1 MDGTQTQQI
10 ETKENIG
17 SKFDIKEY
25 IEKYKMYILVILI
38 ILAVGGYFY
47 LNKDKFTSSTKNNIS
62 ITHSPIDK

>member
-1 MDGTQTQQI
+1 MDETEQL
-10 ETKENIG
+10 ETKENVG

-47 LNKDKFTSSTKNNIS
+47 LNKNKFQSLTDNKIS
-62 ITHSPIDK
+62 ITHSPVDN